1 MSAEWQGTIIT
12 KVKVVVVVYYYCL
25 SVGPFTILD
34 LRQIYHTFRI
44 DRICA
49 NNIKNGPK
57 TNDNKYSSTYHSRAT
72 RLIFKRNQRDRL

>member
-12 KVKVVVVVYYYCL
+12 KVKVVVVYYYCL

-44 DRICA
+44 DKFYVFVQITS
-49 NNIKNGPK
+49 KM
-57 TNDNKYSSTYHSRAT
+57 
-72 RLIFKRNQRDRL
+72 DRFFSLDLTLSKM